1 MFLSCFFRTCVI
13 LDTSCAIFYLWQTA
27 FTAFKKYKKVKLG
40 SKMEGDT
47 ESWTIQGSKNK
58 EIELVS

>member
-1 MFLSCFFRTCVI
+1 MFLSCFFTTCVT
-13 LDTSCAIFYLWQTA
+13 LGTSCALFYLWQTA

-47 ESWTIQGSKNK
+47 ESWLIQASKTK
-58 EIELVS
+58 KSS